1 MAKSLQDARKKL
13 EDEFGQ
19 VRRHLDKIHDAL
31 DKVESAGP
39 EDDLT
44 GLLDAL
50 EKVVKEARDGGVLGS
65 GAHGHSG
72 PARSTWSSRRAEGC

>member
-1 MAKSLQDARKKL
+1 MAESLQEARKKL

-31 DKVESAGP
+31 DRVEAAGP

-44 GLLDAL
+44 GLLDDL
-50 EKVVKEARDGGVLGS
+50 EKVVKEMRDGGVLGS
-65 GAHGHSG
+65 GAHGHKR
-72 PARSTWSSRRAEGC
+72 ARKEYLKLKEG